1 MVGPSLVPILAL
13 ALAVLVGCTRSQEPA
28 PPGAGAQTATP
39 PAAASPS
46 EPAGTPPASAEK
58 EPLPPEPYEAALPEQ
73 VRAELYRPFTGDL
86 DEMVTRRLIRVG
98 VTFNR
103 TAYFVDNGVQR
114 GAVYEYG
121 TLLES
126 ELNRKL
132 KTGNLKMH
140 VFFVPMPRGSLLSA
154 LTEGKVDVVIAQV
167 NVTPELQK
175 VVDFTNPTRRNVNE
189 IVVTGPGA
197 PPINSVD
204 DLAGQEVFVR
214 DRTVYHQS
222 LVALNERLKAD
233 GKPLVS
239 IQDVPENLEDDDV
252 LEMVNAG
259 LIKITVVDDYLA
271 SFWKKVFTNLTVHDT
286 VALRTG
292 GDLAVAVRKDSPKLA
307 AELNAFVARNGI
319 GTTFGNMMEKR
330 YLQGTTFVKNANSE
344 AERKK
349 FEAMAALFR
358 KYSDQYQLDYLLM
371 AAQAYQES
379 QLDHGAKSQVGAIGI
394 MQVMPET
401 GASMKVGDVRQL
413 EPNIHAGVKYFR
425 FMMDQYFKDEPMDPL
440 NKGLFTF
447 ASYNAGPARI
457 RQLRREAA
465 ARGLD
470 PNVWFGNVE
479 QIASARIGR
488 ETVTYVS
495 NIYKYYV
502 AYKLVAAERER
513 RAAAKGTLDRK
524 Q

>member
-1 MVGPSLVPILAL
+1 MPSTRAHRPRSPLPGLVPVLLVLAL
-13 ALAVLVGCTRSQEPA
+13 ALSGCTGSQESSPGRES
-28 PPGAGAQTATP
+28 PPPTGD
-39 PAAASPS
+39 
-46 EPAGTPPASAEK
+46 ESA
-58 EPLPPEPYEAALPEQ
+58 PLPPQPYEAALPEP
-73 VRAELYRPFTGDL
+73 VRAELSRPFTGDL
-86 DEMVTRRLIRVG
+86 DAMVARRLIRVG

-103 TAYFVDNGVQR
+103 THYFVDRGVQR
-114 GAVYEYG
+114 GAIYEYG
-121 TLLES
+121 TLLEH
-126 ELNRKL
+126 ELNKKL
-132 KTGNLKMH
+132 GTGNLKVH

-154 LTEGKVDVVIAQV
+154 LTAGTIDVVIAQV
-167 NVTPELQK
+167 NVTPELQR

-197 PPINSVD
+197 PPIASID
-204 DLAGQEVFVR
+204 DLSGQEVFVR

-222 LVALNERLKAD
+222 LVALNERLKAA
-233 GKPLVS
+233 GKPPVS
-239 IQDVPENLEDDDV
+239 IQDVPEHLEDDDV

-271 SFWKKVFTNLTVHDT
+271 RFWQKVFTNLTVHDT

-292 GDLAVAVRKDSPKLA
+292 GDLAVAMRKGSPKLA
-307 AELNAFVARNGI
+307 AELNAFIAGNGL

-330 YLQGTTFVKNANSE
+330 YLQGTTFVKNANAE
-344 AERKK
+344 AERRKL
-349 FEAMAALFR
+349 EAMVALFR
-358 KYSDQYQLDYLLM
+358 KYGDQYQLDYLLM

-379 QLDHGAKSQVGAIGI
+379 QLDHNAKSRVGALGV
-394 MQVMPET
+394 MQVMPDT

-413 EPNIHAGVKYFR
+413 EPNIHAGVKYVR
-425 FMMDQYFKDEPMDPL
+425 FMMDQYFKDEPMDAL

-457 RQLRREAA
+457 RQLRHEAA

-502 AYKLVAAERER
+502 AYKLVVAERDR
-513 RAAAKGTLDRK
+513 RAAEKGTVGRT